1 MKSYLY
7 HQLSLTNQEIRLL
20 LVAPGPWGSDLVCE
34 LHHASLG
41 LRPEYE
47 ALSYTW
53 GDENKRRDIVID
65 DFRVSVTVNLE
76 VALRHL
82 RLESEPRVL
91 WADAVCINQQ
101 DDNEKSKQVQLML
114 DIFASASK
122 VLAWTGEAS
131 YDSDDAMDLISTFW
145 RFLGKI
151 RDDKFEDLFHPIE

>member
-1 MKSYLY
+1 
-7 HQLSLTNQEIRLL
+7 
-20 LVAPGPWGSDLVCE
+20 
-34 LHHASLG
+34 
-41 LRPEYE
+41 
-47 ALSYTW
+47 
-53 GDENKRRDIVID
+53 
-65 DFRVSVTVNLE
+65 
-76 VALRHL
+76 L